1 MLNKLRHAFKLCR
14 QLGAQIRVSQIDL
27 LLTIAAKPGSTQTQ
41 LARECN
47 LTLAAVSR
55 AVDVLGKTGR
65 RDGGSSGKL
74 GFIEA
79 RRDPKDDRH
88 LLVYLTP
95 DGEQFVSLL
104 LEMGYGNQ
112 LESREEDLEGPST
125 E

>member
-41 LARECN
+41 LARECG
-47 LTLAAVSR
+47 LTLAAISR

-74 GFIEA
+74 GFIET
-79 RRDPKDDRH
+79 RRDPNDDRH

-95 DGEQFVSLL
+95 AGEQFVSLL
-104 LEMGYGNQ
+104 MEMTYGSAV
-112 LESREEDLEGPST
+112 ESRSEEMAGDS
-125 E
+125 